1 MDLSNLEKLQ
11 AAVEWLLRQQFFSL
25 AVEQLRRELNG
36 SQEAFRM
43 DDISHEFFPE
53 GEDMTGVSFHTCG
66 AAEPEDYEIELRY
79 EE

>member
-1 MDLSNLEKLQ
+1 MAS
-11 AAVEWLLRQQFFSL
+11 AAAIFFAGCR
-25 AVEQLRRELNG
+25 AVAAGAKRIAR
-36 SQEAFRM
+36 AFRM